1 MKKSTKLG
9 SFFFASHL
17 SLAIRRTIPATI
29 GATIRATIRT
39 ATFAAILVTALAN
52 IFTAAPALRAQQT
65 LGGIT
70 GAITDGS
77 GASVADTE
85 VTLVNDQTKLTRTQT
100 ANASGIYDFV
110 NLPIGTYTLTFT
122 HAGFDTQKIPSI
134 TVQADRTA
142 TLNVTLKIGQ
152 VGTTVEVQANPL
164 LNAVDTTNGYILEK
178 DQILTVPLPTGS
190 FTGLAILSP
199 GVNAELP
206 SGTGSNAGL
215 GNQPIWANG
224 QRDTSNSF
232 LLNGVDASNL
242 FNGKSTSSVASAR
255 VVNNT
260 GVSGAASS
268 SAAVIQS
275 TASPYL
281 AIGQA
286 LPTPAPESIQELR
299 VNTSMYDAQQGST
312 SGAHIDMS
320 TASGSNS
327 LHGSG
332 YAHRGTNAF
341 NADPFFFNADPNIPQ
356 SLKNPEL
363 HRYDAG
369 GTLGGAI
376 IKDKLFGFVSF
387 QHIHSS
393 DQEIGISRA
402 TVPAG
407 LTASV
412 DRTNPAALA
421 AIVNNNLDGST
432 CTNSTAQQIPCN
444 FPAAT
449 LTNPV
454 VGNAPGDISPVAY
467 ALLNYKLPNGQYL
480 IPSADGLTPT
490 VNFPENAIIPGT
502 SLFTANQAVTDLDW
516 NATAKDTVA
525 FKYYYQHDPTAAPY
539 AYSSVAGFTQH
550 LDAGSQVAS
559 ITNTQTLKPNLS
571 VTETFGFIRE
581 KVYSTISQPFSPS
594 QLGINTLGSNIFP
607 GISIVDNFGNAAAYN
622 VGCPGSVTNN
632 PGCANPTPV
641 ANAALTIGE
650 GAAAQGAFTGVFQ
663 NRFMPS
669 ANAIWTLGKH
679 TITFG
684 GSYAY
689 TQLNTRDDRTDQGII
704 GTADFSQFLQGLVT
718 PYTVDGYVTTSYL
731 QGNANR
737 YLRAGST
744 GAYVQDKYQL
754 RSNLSVTLGL
764 RYDWNGG
771 FTEKYGR
778 IYNFDPSQYQFN
790 DNTGTVTSTG
800 FVVAG
805 QNGASNTTLTG
816 RQWGFAPRLGVA
828 WSPEMFHNKVVVR
841 AGTGIYYDR
850 GELFTYLSPGFA
862 AGVIPG
868 GPFGFNQTPP
878 YVNSQVCT
886 DIGTYYQNYIPTCNT
901 ATAATSG
908 GAGGS
913 LASPWGSALQPPPT
927 GKAADIINYLPSA
940 SAIEGG
946 AQLFSFGVYN
956 RTNKLP
962 YTINNTLD
970 IQWQPRSDLS
980 IQIGYVGN
988 LGRHL
993 VIPVPFNQSQLAS
1006 PSHPLNTTGCAAS
1019 GCPFAQIYSY
1029 GYQILDPN
1037 TFGGI
1042 PLPNNPLT
1050 NAPAGN
1056 YLNTFEGGNIDLRVP
1071 YIGYSAESE
1080 SYSAAGI
1087 SSYNA
1092 LQTHVEKRMSH
1103 GLAIGFSYTY
1113 SHALD
1118 EQSALGLFYNG
1129 NNPLD
1134 LKSGYGSSDFDRT
1147 HVFNFNYVYQLPKFT
1162 ADSSLEG
1169 KFTNGWAIEGL
1180 AIFQSGQP
1188 FSVIDYSGAVGS
1200 VFYGVSDGITNP
1212 IVPLAS
1218 NCTPGSAV
1226 TGNNGATPGL
1236 PALNASCFTLP
1247 LLAPGALNGAIPT
1260 NDPYET
1266 GFTTGQRNIFRQSWQ
1281 KRMDVSIVKLTQLN
1295 DRFQVRYSFDV
1306 FNVFN
1311 TPSFDVPI
1319 DDVTQN
1325 QYYNGF
1331 PVAPQPGTPQPPV
1344 LPSGCGTANETSGFY
1359 NCPFGLGNVNKT
1371 IGSARQIQ
1379 MSLSLTF

>member
-1 MKKSTKLG
+1 MTKRSQWFLLCCIRFLCITG
-9 SFFFASHL
+9 LCVTGLALIPASH
-17 SLAIRRTIPATI
+17 
-29 GATIRATIRT
+29 
-39 ATFAAILVTALAN
+39 
-52 IFTAAPALRAQQT
+52 AQQT

-70 GAITDGS
+70 GSVTDTS
-77 GASVADTE
+77 GASVADTTI
-85 VTLVNDQTKLTRTQT
+85 TLVNDQTKLTRTQN
-100 ANASGIYDFV
+100 ANPSGIYEFV

-122 HAGFDTQKIPSI
+122 HDGFETQKIPSI

-142 TLNVTLKIGQ
+142 TLNVTLKVGQ
-152 VGTTVEVQANPL
+152 VGTTVTVEANPL

-178 DQILTVPLPTGS
+178 DQILNIPLPTGS

-206 SGTGSNAGL
+206 SGTGANAGL
-215 GNQPIWANG
+215 GNQPVWANG

-260 GVSGAASS
+260 GVSGAAST
-268 SAAVIQS
+268 SAAEIQS

-327 LHGSG
+327 LHGIA
-332 YAHRGTNAF
+332 YAHGGNNAL
-341 NADPFFFNADPNIPQ
+341 NANPFFYNADPNIT
-356 SLKNPEL
+356 SSEKNPGL
-363 HRYDAG
+363 QRYVAG
-369 GTLGGAI
+369 GSVGGAI
-376 IKDKLFGFVSF
+376 VKDKLFGFLSF
-387 QHIHSS
+387 QHIHSA
-393 DQEIGISRA
+393 DQEIGLSRA
-402 TVPAG
+402 TVPYC
-407 LTASV
+407 LTDNRSA
-412 DRTNPAALA
+412 TALA
-421 AIVNNNLDGST
+421 AVANGDGSSGVCGT
-432 CTNSTAQQIPCN
+432 SPFPDAIPTNS
-444 FPAAT
+444 
-449 LTNPV
+449 V
-454 VGNAPGDISPVAY
+454 VGTATGDISPVAFQ
-467 ALLNYKLPNGQYL
+467 LLKYKLPNGQYL
-480 IPSADGLTPT
+480 IPSADGQLPS

-502 SLFTANQAVTDLDW
+502 ATFTANQAVANLDW
-516 NATAKDTVA
+516 NASAKDTVA
-525 FKYYYQHDPTAAPY
+525 FKYYYQHDPTVAPY
-539 AYSSVAGFTQH
+539 AYSSIAGFAQH

-571 VTETFGFIRE
+571 VTEVFGFIRE
-581 KVYSTISQPFSPS
+581 KVYSTVSQPFSPS
-594 QLGINTLGSNIFP
+594 SIGINTFGSNIFP
-607 GISIVDNFGNAAAYN
+607 GISIVDNFGNSGAYN
-622 VGCPGSVTNN
+622 INN
-632 PGCANPTPV
+632 IS
-641 ANAALTIGE
+641 NAALTVGE
-650 GAAAQGAFTGVFQ
+650 GGAAQGAFTGVFQ

-669 ANAIWTLGKH
+669 ANAIWTVGKH

-684 GSYAY
+684 ASYAY
-689 TQLNTRDDRTDQGII
+689 TQLNTRDQRTNSGII
-704 GTADFSQFLQGLVT
+704 GTADFSQFLQGLVS
-718 PYTVDGYVTTSYL
+718 PYTVDGYVTSAYL
-731 QGNANR
+731 QGDANR
-737 YLRAGST
+737 YLRAGQT
-744 GAYVQDKYQL
+744 GAYLQDKYQL
-754 RSNLSVTLGL
+754 RPNLSITLGI

-771 FTEKYGR
+771 FTEKHNR
-778 IYNFDPSQYQFN
+778 IYNFSPSQYAF
-790 DNTGTVTSTG
+790 DDSTGDITSTG

-816 RQWGFAPRLGVA
+816 RQWGFAPRIGIA
-828 WSPEMFHNKVVVR
+828 WSPQMFHNKVVVR
-841 AGTGIYYDR
+841 AGTGLYYDR

-862 AGVIPG
+862 AGVITG

-878 YVNSQVCT
+878 YVNSTVCT
-886 DIGTYYQNYIPTCNT
+886 SLDPANEFYQFYIPTCDPT
-901 ATAATSG
+901 PGVAT
-908 GAGGS
+908 GGS
-913 LASPWGSALQPPPT
+913 LSNPWGTQLRTPPT
-927 GKAADIINYLPSA
+927 GKASDVINYLPSA
-940 SAIEGG
+940 NDILNG

-962 YTINNTLD
+962 YTINTTFD

-980 IQIGYVGN
+980 IQVGYVGN

-993 VIPVPFNQSQLAS
+993 VIPVPFNQAQTAS
-1006 PSHPLNTTGCAAS
+1006 PSHPLNATNCAAA

-1037 TFGGI
+1037 TFGPI
-1042 PLPNNPLT
+1042 ALPNNPMT
-1050 NAPAGN
+1050 GAPAGN
-1056 YLNTFEGGNIDLRVP
+1056 YLNNYEGGNIDLRVP

-1087 SSYNA
+1087 SAYNA

-1103 GLAIGFSYTY
+1103 GLAVGFSYTY

-1129 NNPLD
+1129 NNPLN
-1134 LKSGYGSSDFDRT
+1134 LRSGYGSSDFDRT
-1147 HVFNFNYVYQLPKFT
+1147 HVFNFNYVYELPKFT
-1162 ADSSLEG
+1162 ADSSSLQS

-1212 IVPLAS
+1212 IVPLG
-1218 NCTPGSAV
+1218 NGCTPKTAV
-1226 TGNNGATPGL
+1226 TGNNGATPGS
-1236 PALNASCFTLP
+1236 PALDPKCFTIP
-1247 LLAPGALNGAIPT
+1247 LLAPGALNGAIPA

-1266 GFTTGQRNIFRQSWQ
+1266 SFTTGQRNIFRQSWQ
-1281 KRMDVSIVKLTQLN
+1281 KRMDVSFVKLTKLN
-1295 DRFQVRYSFDV
+1295 ERFQLKYSFDV
-1306 FNVFN
+1306 FNIFN

-1325 QYYNGF
+1325 RYYNGF
-1331 PVAPQPGTPQPPV
+1331 PLAGTQP
-1344 LPSGCGTANETSGFY
+1344 LPSIPCTSNPDNNANTGFY
-1359 NCPFGLGNVNKT
+1359 NCPQGLGNVNKT
-1371 IGSARQIQ
+1371 IGSPRQIQ